1 MAWAWGSPVAAKPSE
16 RARARGPLISSIV
29 TEDEMDDHHP
39 SHNWSGGKCTRCL
52 IAYMPCT
59 CEPASGC
66 ARKLE
71 CLGQPHPVVSGDTP

>member
-1 MAWAWGSPVAAKPSE
+1 
-16 RARARGPLISSIV
+16 
-29 TEDEMDDHHP
+29 MDDHHP

-71 CLGQPHPVVSGDTP
+71 CLGQPHPVVIGPIVIAERTVRR